1 MNTELLN
8 GIVTGLEIAA
18 IVMLAVMM
26 ILRHQRNKQLREQ
39 EDRDREKRRDE
50 DLSRIL
56 ANDLAGGGRRSALVG
71 PASNRLH
78 IAVQEP
84 AGTRDEYFSSGTDVH
99 VGRDPGNDLVLQS
112 RYVGRK
118 QCILSWERGSLFLQN
133 VNMTNP
139 TLLVRDG
146 KPGQVGQQ
154 KVRLNHHDLIQAG
167 DVRLEIELPQ

>member
-18 IVMLAVMM
+18 IVMLAVLM
-26 ILRHQRNKQLREQ
+26 ILRHQRNKQLRER

-50 DLSRIL
+50 DLSRLL
-56 ANDLAGGGRRSALVG
+56 ANDLAGEGRRSSLVG

-78 IAVQEP
+78 IGVQEP
-84 AGTRDEYFSSGTDVH
+84 AGARDEYFSAGADVH

-112 RYVGRK
+112 RYVGRR
-118 QCILSWERGSLFLQN
+118 QCILQWERGNLFLQN

-146 KPGQVGQQ
+146 RPGQVGQQ
-154 KVRLNHHDLIQAG
+154 KVRLGNHDLIQAG